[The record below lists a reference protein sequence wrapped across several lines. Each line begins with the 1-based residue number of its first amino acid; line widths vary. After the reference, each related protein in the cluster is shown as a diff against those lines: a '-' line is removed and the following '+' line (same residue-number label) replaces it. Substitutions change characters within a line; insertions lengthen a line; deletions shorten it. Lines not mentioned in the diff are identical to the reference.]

1 MRNRADVLGSGEAS
15 YPEPLLPGGF
25 EAGIVTLAFGA
36 QGVHGFEC
44 DAGAI
49 NGKPIVVGERDVF
62 GAAAILLAIVVT
74 GMVTGASGI
83 ILGAFEG
90 TAKLLAAAS
99 AGTVFTGFVHGK
111 TGLTDDIAGGQ
122 FRWVLGSTR
131 IERDHAIA
139 TVYSFHSIVDCL
151 GVVAFIADKS
161 AFTQWQKGIG
171 LG

>member
-1 MRNRADVLGSGEAS
+1 MRNRTDVLGSGEAA

-49 NGKPIVVGERDVF
+49 NGKPIIVWERDVF

-83 ILGAFEG
+83 ILGALEG
-90 TAKLLAAAS
+90 AAKLLAAAS

-122 FRWVLGSTR
+122 RFRLLCSAW

-139 TVYSFHSIVDCL
+139 TVYGFHSIVDCL
-151 GVVAFIADKS
+151 GVVAFIADEG
-161 AFTQWQKGIG
+161 AFMQWQKGIG